1 MKSINVVVGLGTEI
15 VKELDNKVSVMITRL
30 ELACRNHDEEIWK
43 RIKSTVISLLLKS
56 AVETLTDNSIV
67 NTIADAV
74 VAYNLF
80 KDIMLVKK
88 ILNEAE
94 SFDENKVKEE
104 IERLSSIEFDIEF

>member
-15 VKELDNKVSVMITRL
+15 VRELDNKVSVLLTRL
-30 ELACRNHDEEIWK
+30 ELACKNHEQEIWK

-56 AVETLTDNSIV
+56 AVETLTDNTIV

-80 KDIMLVKK
+80 KDILLVKK

-94 SFDENKVKEE
+94 SFDENKIKEE
-104 IERLSSIEFDIEF
+104 IERLESIEFDLEF

>member
-1 MKSINVVVGLGTEI
+1 MKSVNVVVGLGTEI
-15 VKELDNKVSVMITRL
+15 VKELDNKVSVLLTRL
-30 ELACRNHDEEIWK
+30 ELACKEHNEEIWK
-43 RIKSTVISLLLKS
+43 RVKNTVISLLIKS
-56 AVETLTDNSIV
+56 AVESLTDNSIV

-94 SFDENKVKEE
+94 SFSEDKIKEE
-104 IERLSSIEFDIEF
+104 IERLSSIEFDLEF